1 MTFELGSELLKAEII
16 KNSFPRRAYQVCKDG
31 TEGTVRVKAL
41 GNGSRLVCPI
51 ECGILSLGNTKPSLS
66 KKVIGKVRYFVL
78 KNPEA

>member
-51 ECGILSLGNTKPSLS
+51 ECGILS
-66 KKVIGKVRYFVL
+66 
-78 KNPEA
+78 